1 MLGHSGLTEIIE
13 SALRETSLG
22 ALSRFMEVS
31 NLENV
36 KAVSLNEQVRFRCQ
50 LCGGCCHYVKDSIM
64 LEPMDIYRL
73 ARYLREQGE
82 LVTGTEDVLA
92 EYAHASWLEGNYP
105 IFVLNTESELDVCTF
120 LKDGRC
126 RVYEARPHVCRMYPF
141 SAAPG
146 SRGRDFQ
153 YLLCTEKPH
162 HFADGIVTVK
172 DWLSQNFSKET
183 KAILKADY
191 NALPVIGQNIR
202 AMSVEQFKKLA
213 FQFIYYRYYNYELDA
228 PFLPQFLSNREKL
241 KELPGGRHMKE

>member
-1 MLGHSGLTEIIE
+1 MD
-13 SALRETSLG
+13 
-22 ALSRFMEVS
+22 
-31 NLENV
+31 NV

-82 LVTGTEDVLA
+82 PVTGTEDVLA
-92 EYAHASWLEGNYP
+92 EYAHASWLEGNFP
-105 IFVLNTESELDVCTF
+105 IFVLNTVGELDVCTF

-146 SRGRDFQ
+146 NRGRDFQ

-162 HFADGIVTVK
+162 HFSDGIVTVK
-172 DWLSQNFSKET
+172 DWLSQNFSRET

-191 NALPVIGQNIR
+191 DALPVIGQNIR
-202 AMSVEQFKKLA
+202 AMSVGQFKKLA

-228 PFLPQFLSNREKL
+228 PFLPQFLSNVEKL
-241 KELPGGRHMKE
+241 KELTGGRHMNKE